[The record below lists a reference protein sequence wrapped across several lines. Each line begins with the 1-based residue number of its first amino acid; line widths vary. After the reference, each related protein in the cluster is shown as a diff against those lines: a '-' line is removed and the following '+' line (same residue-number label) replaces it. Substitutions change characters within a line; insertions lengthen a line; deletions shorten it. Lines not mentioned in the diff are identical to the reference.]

1 MWRLTSTEEFLIE
14 QLQWRYQQKKGQDLI
29 SSQITMQIFT
39 ILLPPPQKKTVIN
52 KQHLFHHKKFQ
63 PPTTQK
69 NNKTNK
75 TLRQTTCRSVEVL
88 VFLMW
93 SEIWF
98 LSLCLAIFAPDATS
112 SGSLEGVE
120 WVHGALSVIG
130 FRNTS
135 TKKGG

>member
-1 MWRLTSTEEFLIE
+1 MAANQHGRISHRTITMALST
-14 QLQWRYQQKKGQDLI
+14 KKG
-29 SSQITMQIFT
+29 SRFNF
-39 ILLPPPQKKTVIN
+39 LPNNHANFHHPPSPPKKKTVIN

>member
-1 MWRLTSTEEFLIE
+1 
-14 QLQWRYQQKKGQDLI
+14 
-29 SSQITMQIFT
+29 MQIFT
-39 ILLPPPQKKTVIN
+39 ILLPPPPKKKTVIN

-63 PPTTQK
+63 PPTTKK
-69 NNKTNK
+69 NNNTNK

-135 TKKGG
+135 TEKGG

>member
-14 QLQWRYQQKKGQDLI
+14 QLQWRYQPKKGQDLI
-29 SSQITMQIFT
+29 SSQINMQIFT
-39 ILLPPPQKKTVIN
+39 ILLPPPQKKNSYKQTTLISPQKVPAANN
-52 KQHLFHHKKFQ
+52 K
-63 PPTTQK
+63 K

>member
-1 MWRLTSTEEFLIE
+1 
-14 QLQWRYQQKKGQDLI
+14 
-29 SSQITMQIFT
+29 MQIFT
-39 ILLPPPQKKTVIN
+39 ILLPPPKKNNSYYKQTTLISPQKVPAANN
-52 KQHLFHHKKFQ
+52 K
-63 PPTTQK
+63 K